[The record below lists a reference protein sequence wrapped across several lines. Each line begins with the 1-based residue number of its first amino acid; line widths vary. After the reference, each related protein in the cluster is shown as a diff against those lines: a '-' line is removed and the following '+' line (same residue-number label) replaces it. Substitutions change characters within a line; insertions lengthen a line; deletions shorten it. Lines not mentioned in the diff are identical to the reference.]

1 MAGGGWLRK
10 LHYVKHN
17 TVVMKTINILYWIF
31 TTLFALFMLFSG
43 ITNLLV
49 TEDSVAL
56 IVDVLDYPRYIVA
69 FLGAAKIVGSIG
81 VLIPGIPR
89 TLKEWAYA
97 GLFFDLIGAT
107 YSLIAS
113 SGFDPSILG
122 MLLPFVLGALS
133 YFFYHKRMAAVAA

>member
-1 MAGGGWLRK
+1 M
-10 LHYVKHN
+10 
-17 TVVMKTINILYWIF
+17 
-31 TTLFALFMLFSG
+31 
-43 ITNLLV
+43 
-49 TEDSVAL
+49 AL